1 MDIEFHNID
10 KSSTMGQLLAST
22 FIYVDKNRFA
32 QVIRNLLSNAFKF
45 TPRGG
50 KVTVTASHIED
61 TIEYTDGSHSALQ
74 KLLRI
79 EVKDTG
85 AGISQV

>member
-1 MDIEFHNID
+1 
-10 KSSTMGQLLAST
+10 L
-22 FIYVDKNRFA
+22 
-32 QVIRNLLSNAFKF
+32 KF
-45 TPRGG
+45 TPSGG

-61 TIEYTDGSHSALQ
+61 SIVYKDGSVSEIQ

-85 AGISQV
+85 AGVSEVSHYIMY

>member
-1 MDIEFHNID
+1 MLV
-10 KSSTMGQLLAST
+10 STY
-22 FIYVDKNRFA
+22 IHVDKNRMA
-32 QVIRNLLSNAFKF
+32 QVIRNLLSNALKF

-50 KVTVTASHIED
+50 RVTISASHIHD
-61 TIEYTDGSHSALQ
+61 SIMYKDGTVSGLQ

-85 AGISQV
+85 AGISQVFYV